1 MAQFDKQLV
10 SHRVIRITGVEP
22 GFPRIYLEDITRT
35 LKARIPNIAIGL
47 NGMEPDIGSVL
58 KVQPAAIGFSLA
70 PGALAAHAPRAE
82 LFSRIHAAADL
93 AKRHGVP
100 VGIEGDITPDQAQRF
115 AMDGVRHMASLR
127 IWPVRSSLPG
137 AEIWPVGK
145 LSQAV
150 TTAA

>member
-1 MAQFDKQLV
+1 MAQFDRQLV

-47 NGMEPDIGSVL
+47 NWMEPDVGSVL
-58 KVQPAAIGFSLA
+58 KLQPAAIGFSLA
-70 PGALAAHAPRAE
+70 PGALAPHAPRAE
-82 LFSRIHAAADL
+82 LYSRIHAAADL
-93 AKRHGVP
+93 AKRHSIPAGV
-100 VGIEGDITPDQAQRF
+100 EGDITPDQAQRF

-127 IWPVRSSLPG
+127 LWPVRPTLPG
-137 AEIWPVGK
+137 AEIWPISR